1 MPAAMTHTGALM
13 WRELLALWR
22 QPWWIAVTLVQ
33 PVIWLLLFGSLFE
46 RVSDIPGFAGDFKDY
61 LAPGVVVMTA
71 FFSSGWSGMGTIQDL
86 ERGITNR
93 LLVTPVSRVA
103 ILAGRISQAVVIV
116 LIQSLII
123 IGLSLAIGASFP
135 GGLGGVLVLLLVSM
149 VLAASV
155 AAFSNGL
162 ALHARKEETVIGV
175 LSFIQLPLS
184 FLSTAFMQENLVPGW
199 IATASDLNP
208 FNWAVEAGRQ
218 SALGMADTGEV
229 LFLCG
234 LLLAFC
240 VACWWFAV
248 SAFRSY
254 AKSV

>member
-1 MPAAMTHTGALM
+1 MAALLDTRALM
-13 WRELLALWR
+13 VRELLVLWR
-22 QPWWIAVTLVQ
+22 QPWWIVVTLVQ
-33 PVIWLLLFGSLFE
+33 PIVWLLLFGSLFE
-46 RVSDIPGFAGDFKDY
+46 SVTEIPGFTGDFRDY

-71 FFSSGWSGMGTIQDL
+71 FFTSGWSGMGTINDL
-86 ERGITNR
+86 DRGITNR
-93 LLVTPVSRVA
+93 LLVTPVGRVS

-116 LIQSLII
+116 LIQSLLVV
-123 IGLSLAIGASFP
+123 GLSLAIGASFP
-135 GGLGGVLVLLLVSM
+135 GGAGGVLVLLAVSV
-149 VLAASV
+149 VLAAAV

-184 FLSTAFMQENLVPGW
+184 FLSTAFMQEDLVPGW

-218 SALGMADTGEV
+218 SALGVADTGEV
-229 LFLCG
+229 LLLCG